1 MSENR
6 VMKTMESRDP
16 DGFSGVERCLA
27 RLEAEAMSARQS
39 QVDRLS
45 VSDLFHFLVQRRKY
59 F

>member
-1 MSENR
+1 
-6 VMKTMESRDP
+6 MKTMESRDP